1 MDNNFSNFFKKKTK
15 RFDDNEEDKEKIEI
29 KINPIEIEP
38 KLNKSN
44 LIIYNFFLEIINK
57 MEKFL
62 EKDIGKND
70 IIKRQRKENEE
81 FGKIYKK
88 AKKELEYKKGLEEA
102 ERKVKKVYE
111 GMEKERKKN
120 KKN

>member
-44 LIIYNFFLEIINK
+44 LIIYNFFLEILNK

-111 GMEKERKKN
+111 GMEKERKK
-120 KKN
+120 K